1 MIDNILRET
10 KDEII
15 KRLEKKIMALDG
27 QVVLLQTENKAL
39 KLKSEMPRRLLNE
52 NTILKKRIKAILK
65 YASLPNTY

>member
-65 YASLPNTY
+65 YASLPNPY